1 MFKKLFFIFL
11 GTLFFLAE
19 VQAQDVNPDK
29 PSPRTA
35 FLKSLAMPGWGHYY
49 VDNNNWNRGKYH
61 LGTEIALMLSFVG
74 LGIHSNNLENN
85 WYSYANSEAG
95 IALKNRSR
103 TLRLAV
109 GDFNSLEEYNDF
121 QLRNRNW
128 DRLLDDSPENRWNWP
143 SDEAR
148 NEYKDL
154 RNRFENIDQ
163 QLPALVG
170 LMVVNRVISAVSAYN
185 RATKVESEL
194 SRATLYFSKYHQGSG
209 LIANLKVPF

>member
-1 MFKKLFFIFL
+1 LIKKLLIISL
-11 GTLFFLAE
+11 CMLFCLPA
-19 VQAQDVNPDK
+19 VQAQNANPGK

-35 FLKSLAMPGWGHYY
+35 FLKSMAVPGWGHYY
-49 VDNNNWNRGKYH
+49 VDRINWNRGKYH
-61 LGTEIALMLSFVG
+61 LGTDIALLLSFIG

-103 TLRLAV
+103 TLQLAV
-109 GDFNSLEEYNDF
+109 GDFNSLDEYNDF

-128 DRLLDDSPENRWNWP
+128 DRLLEDNPENRWTWQ

-148 NEYKDL
+148 NEYNDL

-185 RATKVESEL
+185 RATKLESEA
-194 SRATLYFSKYHQGSG
+194 SRATLYFSKCPQGRSI
-209 LIANLKVPF
+209 IANLKVRF